1 MIAPFGDEKC
11 GGDMSNSFVVR
22 LALFVGLALLIPAAD
37 ASAQSGPSV
46 RVRGTIERADGDV
59 LVVKARDGTEV
70 TVKLLDGA
78 TAVAVVKASLSDI
91 KPGSYVGVT
100 GMPQADGTQRAVEV
114 HVFPESMR
122 GMGDGHRSWDLRPQ
136 STMTNG
142 SIEHSVTGV
151 EGQTLKVKYKDGEK
165 SIVVPQDTPVVMFA
179 PGNKSD
185 LKPGT
190 KIFINGAVKD
200 ADGTIETKRIN
211 YGQNGLE
218 PPM

>member
-1 MIAPFGDEKC
+1 MPHTFAL
-11 GGDMSNSFVVR
+11 R
-22 LALFVGLALLIPAAD
+22 LPTFVGLALLLSAPPAW
-37 ASAQSGPSV
+37 AQSGPTV
-46 RVRGTIERADGDV
+46 RVRGTIERSDANV
-59 LVVKARDGTEV
+59 IVVKARDGTEL
-70 TVKLLDGA
+70 TVKLASDV

-91 KPGSYVGVT
+91 KPGSYVGIT
-100 GMPQADGTQRAVEV
+100 GMPQADGSQRAVEV

-122 GMGDGHRSWDLRPQ
+122 GAGDGHRAWDLRPQ

-142 SIEHSVTGV
+142 NIEHSVTGV

-165 SIVVPQDTPVVMFA
+165 SIVVPEETPVVMFA
-179 PGNKSD
+179 PGNTSD

-190 KIFINGAVKD
+190 KIFINGAVKEP
-200 ADGTIETKRIN
+200 DGTLETKRIN